1 MAYGES
7 QVNQAGRDLSVTH
20 IYYSDGRTHVQAVS
34 SGPLVTGHDPV
45 TSPYRGL
52 GAYGPDDAAFF
63 YGRRDSVELVRQIVS
78 RSAAGSQL
86 SVVSG
91 ASGAGKSS
99 LLQAGVIHRIRTD
112 GLDGI
117 PEAARWPC
125 LVMTPTDDPFRE
137 LAQGIAQL
145 RQDFS
150 PDLAEQ
156 LARGP
161 DVFASVARHL
171 ISRERSAD
179 DRTVTPADDGR
190 RLLLVID
197 QFEQIFTLCTDQ
209 ERRRRFISAIH
220 AAVSTPMSPGRGA
233 PVVAVLAVRAD
244 FEARCAEW
252 AELSD
257 AVQGRLLLT
266 SMTTRQLEMAI
277 TEPPKRLGVTVDRDL
292 VARLLSEVAESSRHA
307 GASAA
312 HPGAGV
318 LPLMSHALN
327 EAWRQR
333 VLRPGPPDRPL
344 TLEDYQQTG
353 GLESAVAQ
361 SAEAVY
367 GRLDRHQQRVARA
380 LFLRL
385 ARAAPEGGDTAAAAA
400 RADLAGV
407 DDSAGQIIEAFVQAR
422 LIMVSDSTAEISHE
436 ALLLAWPTLRGWLDE
451 SRSQRLLLG
460 RLRVVATEWAPREE
474 KSYLY
479 RGSQLAAAVQAANP
493 RTSGPAVANLV
504 GPSEREF
511 IAASIRAEK
520 RRRATRHAVRG
531 GFVAFTV
538 CLALVAVFALHS
550 QNVSVKQRNAAIA
563 ARLVNES
570 RTLADVDPLNARL
583 HALAAQELAPSSASA
598 QQAVRNAAAQRLLA
612 MPATENAW
620 ISTVALSKD
629 GRTAAFGG
637 FRTDNRRSLVGVVDI
652 GSGKTSLHHQDQE
665 PRSLVIDSAGT
676 VLADGKDGRL
686 RDAVKGTVLKSVA
699 EDGVVSAGGK
709 WVLVRNADTV
719 RLIDAGDGSARG
731 TAVKAPGAIAVS
743 DDGTKL
749 AARQKDGSVAVVDVP
764 SGKAELRIAAFGQQ
778 NSPVALSPDGRMAAV
793 VRIDPSDESGKSE
806 AVRLVDTADGRVLD
820 TFTDTAAGK
829 ISCIVFSAD
838 GLRIAAGTM
847 APSGSG
853 GGDGG
858 HLAVWDLTP
867 GRVTAST
874 SVQMEDSFVE
884 FSHDGRLLVGAG
896 RTGAV
901 LSEPMK
907 HRTHSL
913 DLDGVPFRRAA
924 FSADAT
930 RVAVLAWGGEPY
942 TQRVHIWDLDG
953 LSTRRHRLIELP
965 RGDRA
970 EFNSI
975 ALSGD
980 GLRLAVGGMLVPQGN
995 GFLRVWSLGSRT
1007 PEPVGRTLTGA
1018 KGQATRVALSP
1029 DGRFAAMVTRPG
1041 AASSSALSFWDVS
1054 RQKAAGAPVD
1064 AHGEVS
1070 ASAADPANARFAMA
1084 DASGQ
1089 IRIWSMRDGTE
1100 ITAGPLRTG
1109 TDVTALGFGA
1119 DGRTLAVGSNTGEG
1133 QFWDTASEAR
1143 IGNPVAVAPDTV
1155 AALAFTTDGKQLA
1168 AATTDGRV
1176 RRVAAEFLLNAKSV
1190 LCRQVGSHMTRAWW
1204 STHVTGGPG
1213 PSTAALVCR

>member
-1 MAYGES
+1 MRRLRSPAGPSLTDIGGFGPPDPRLLFQKAVAYGES

-252 AELSD
+252 AELAD

-327 EAWRQR
+327 ESWRQR

-367 GRLDRHQQRVARA
+367 GRLDRHQQGVARA

-385 ARAAPEGGDTAAAAA
+385 ARAAPEGGDTAAPAA

-451 SRSQRLLLG
+451 SRSQRLLLD

-479 RGSQLAAAVQAANP
+479 RGSQLAAAVQAADP

-550 QNVSVKQRNAAIA
+550 RNASVQQRNAAIA

-570 RTLADVDPLNARL
+570 RTVADGDPLNARL
-583 HALAAQELAPSSASA
+583 YALAAQELAPSSASA

-612 MPATENAW
+612 MPTTANAW

-637 FRTDNRRSLVGVVDI
+637 FRTDGGRPLVGVVDI
-652 GSGKTSLHHQDQE
+652 GSGKTSLHDQDQV
-665 PRSLVIDSAGT
+665 PRSLVIDSAYT

-699 EDGVVSAGGK
+699 EDGVVSAAWEMGAGPARGHRAPDRCRRRVGP
-709 WVLVRNADTV
+709 WHGREGSRRDC
-719 RLIDAGDGSARG
+719 RERRRHDAGCPSEGRLRGRGRRTEREGGAQDRRVRAEGLSRGAQPRRADGRCRA
-731 TAVKAPGAIAVS
+731 
-743 DDGTKL
+743 
-749 AARQKDGSVAVVDVP
+749 DGSV
-764 SGKAELRIAAFGQQ
+764 R
-778 NSPVALSPDGRMAAV
+778 R
-793 VRIDPSDESGKSE
+793 VRKERSSE
-806 AVRLVDTADGRVLD
+806 A
-820 TFTDTAAGK
+820 
-829 ISCIVFSAD
+829 
-838 GLRIAAGTM
+838 
-847 APSGSG
+847 
-853 GGDGG
+853 
-858 HLAVWDLTP
+858 
-867 GRVTAST
+867 
-874 SVQMEDSFVE
+874 
-884 FSHDGRLLVGAG
+884 
-896 RTGAV
+896 
-901 LSEPMK
+901 
-907 HRTHSL
+907 
-913 DLDGVPFRRAA
+913 
-924 FSADAT
+924 
-930 RVAVLAWGGEPY
+930 
-942 TQRVHIWDLDG
+942 
-953 LSTRRHRLIELP
+953 RRHR
-965 RGDRA
+965 GRA
-970 EFNSI
+970 
-975 ALSGD
+975 
-980 GLRLAVGGMLVPQGN
+980 
-995 GFLRVWSLGSRT
+995 
-1007 PEPVGRTLTGA
+1007 
-1018 KGQATRVALSP
+1018 
-1029 DGRFAAMVTRPG
+1029 RPG
-1041 AASSSALSFWDVS
+1041 HLHRHGRRSYLLHRIQRGRPADRGRYLGAV
-1054 RQKAAGAPVD
+1054 RQ
-1064 AHGEVS
+1064 
-1070 ASAADPANARFAMA
+1070 
-1084 DASGQ
+1084 
-1089 IRIWSMRDGTE
+1089 W
-1100 ITAGPLRTG
+1100 
-1109 TDVTALGFGA
+1109 
-1119 DGRTLAVGSNTGEG
+1119 
-1133 QFWDTASEAR
+1133 
-1143 IGNPVAVAPDTV
+1143 
-1155 AALAFTTDGKQLA
+1155 
-1168 AATTDGRV
+1168 
-1176 RRVAAEFLLNAKSV
+1176 RR
-1190 LCRQVGSHMTRAWW
+1190 
-1204 STHVTGGPG
+1204 
-1213 PSTAALVCR
+1213 